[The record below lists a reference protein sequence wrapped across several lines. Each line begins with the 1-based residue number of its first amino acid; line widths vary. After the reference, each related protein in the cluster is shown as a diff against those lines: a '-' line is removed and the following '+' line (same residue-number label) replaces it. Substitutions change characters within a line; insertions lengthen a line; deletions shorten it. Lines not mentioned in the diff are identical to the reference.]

1 MEEKINKISNG
12 VDNQKQNLDYF
23 FKNRIEDIYS
33 FLQSSSNG
41 LKAEEVEARLLNYG
55 YNVIKREKKLSL
67 AVEFLSHFKNPLV
80 IILLFVSAVSAYF
93 GETTNAVIV
102 IIMVLASVILD
113 FFEEHSANDASK
125 KLREKVSITATVLR
139 DGEAKEI
146 KTKKLVPGDVV
157 LLNSGDLIPADCRII
172 EANDFFVNQSSLTG
186 ESFPLEKAAGV
197 PANEEAALG
206 EIENIAFMGS
216 NVVSGT
222 AKAIIFST
230 GSQTQFGKIAG
241 SLSKKEAKSEFE
253 VGVVSFG
260 YFIMKVIIFLVLLIF
275 FFNAL
280 VGRDIIEVFI
290 FSLAIAVG
298 VTPELLPMIMSI
310 TMARG
315 SVKMAKDGV
324 IVKKLSSIPGFGSMD
339 ILCTDKTGTLTEDK
353 IKLIKYT
360 DTIGK
365 TNEDVFLY
373 TFLNSFY
380 QTGVENPLD
389 KAVLEFRKTNCE
401 EFKKIDEIP
410 FDFIRKMM
418 SIIVEGKKGQR
429 YLITKGAPENIF
441 LICNNFKNGSKN
453 EKFTGKA
460 VSKATEYYKNMSAA
474 GYRVLAVAIKELP
487 KDSDKRELSNIDKY
501 SKSDESSMTLIG
513 FVSFLDPAKE
523 DVREVLRELEAMG
536 VEIKIITGDNELV
549 AQKICRDVGLNVRGI
564 LLGSEL
570 DNLTDDALAKK
581 AEATTLFAKFSPDE
595 KNRVI
600 VALRSRHHVVGYM
613 GDGINDAPSI
623 RAADVGISV
632 NNAVDIARES
642 ADFILT
648 QKNLRSLVDGII
660 QGRRSFGNTMKYI
673 MMGLSSNF
681 GNMFSVV
688 GAIFYL
694 PFLPM
699 LPIQILLNNFIYD
712 LSQVTIPT
720 DKVDKEWIKLPRR
733 WDISF
738 VKKFM
743 LTFGPISSLF
753 DFITF
758 FILFSV
764 FKLSAPEFQTGWFLE
779 SLATQTLVIHIIRTR
794 KLPFF
799 QSRASALLFLS
810 TFACV
815 AIGWLIPYTALGRF
829 FQFAQLPFHI
839 LAVIAVLVLIYLVLV
854 EIVKRIFYRKFAQ

>member
-1 MEEKINKISNG
+1 MN
-12 VDNQKQNLDYF
+12 NQALDLDYF
-23 FKNRIEDIYS
+23 SKSKIEELYS
-33 FLQSSSNG
+33 FLESSPTG
-41 LKAEEVEARLLNYG
+41 LKTEAVEARLKNYG
-55 YNVIKREKKLSL
+55 YNAIAKEKRLSL
-67 AVEFLSHFKNPLV
+67 VAELLSHFKNPLV

-102 IIMVLASVILD
+102 IIMLLASVILD
-113 FFEEHSANDASK
+113 FFEEHSANNAST
-125 KLREKVSITATVLR
+125 KLNEKVSITATILR
-139 DGEAKEI
+139 DHQAKEI
-146 KTKKLVPGDVV
+146 KTKNLVPGDVV
-157 LLNSGDLIPADCRII
+157 ILNSGDLIPADCRII
-172 EANDFFVNQSSLTG
+172 KANDFFVNQSSLTG
-186 ESFPLEKAAGV
+186 ESFPCEKAAGV
-197 PANEEAALG
+197 LSSQTTALG
-206 EIENIAFMGS
+206 EMENIAFMGS

-222 AKAIIFST
+222 AKAIIFAT
-230 GSQTQFGKIAG
+230 GSQTQFGKIAS
-241 SLSKKEAKSEFE
+241 SLIKKEAKSEFE
-253 VGVVSFG
+253 IGVISFG
-260 YFIMKVIIFLVLLIF
+260 YFIMKIIIFLVLLIF

-280 VGRDIIEVFI
+280 VGRDIIEAFI

-315 SVKMAKDGV
+315 SVKMAKRGV
-324 IVKKLSSIPGFGSMD
+324 IVKKLSSIPSFGSMD
-339 ILCTDKTGTLTEDK
+339 ILCADKTGTLTEDR

-360 DTIGK
+360 DTAGR
-365 TNEDVFLY
+365 EDEEVYFY

-389 KAVLEFRKTNCE
+389 RAVLEFKKISHRQ
-401 EFKKIDEIP
+401 FKKIDEIP

-418 SIIVEGKKGQR
+418 SIIAESKEGQR

-441 LICNNFKNGSKN
+441 SICHNFKSGLRN
-453 EKFTGKA
+453 EKFTGQA
-460 VSKATEYYKNMSAA
+460 LAQAMDYYKKMSAQ
-474 GYRVLAVAIKELP
+474 GYRVLAVATKELS
-487 KDSDKRELSNIDKY
+487 KNNDTY
-501 SKSDESSMTLIG
+501 SKSDESLMTLIG

-523 DVREVLRELEAMG
+523 DVREVLRDLEGMG

-549 AQKICRDVGLNVRGI
+549 AQKICRDVGLNIRGI
-564 LLGSEL
+564 LLGSDL
-570 DNLTDDALAKK
+570 ADLTDQVLAKK
-581 AEATTLFAKFSPDE
+581 AEATTLFARFSPDQ

-600 VALRSRHHVVGYM
+600 VALRSRSHVVGYL

-623 RAADVGISV
+623 KAADVGISV
-632 NNAVDIARES
+632 NNAADIARES

-648 QKNLRSLVDGII
+648 RKSLKSLVDGII

-681 GNMFSVV
+681 GNMLSVV

-720 DKVDKEWIKLPRR
+720 DKVDKDWIKLPRR
-733 WDISF
+733 WDINF

-743 LTFGPISSLF
+743 LTFGSISSLF

-764 FKLSAPEFQTGWFLE
+764 FKLSASEFQTGWFLE

-794 KLPFF
+794 KLPFI
-799 QSRASALLFLS
+799 QSRASWLLFFS

-815 AIGWLIPYTALGRF
+815 AVGWLIPYTALGRF
-829 FQFAQLPFHI
+829 FQFAKLSFPVLI
-839 LAVIAVLVLIYLVLV
+839 VIAGLVLIYLVLV
-854 EIVKRIFYRKFAQ
+854 EIVKRIFYKKFAQY

>member
-1 MEEKINKISNG
+1 MN
-12 VDNQKQNLDYF
+12 NQKQNLDYF
-23 FKNRIEDIYS
+23 FKSKIEDIYA
-33 FLQSSSNG
+33 FLQSSPDG
-41 LKAEEVEARLLNYG
+41 LKAEAAEVKLLNYG
-55 YNVIKREKKLSL
+55 YNVIQKEKRLGLIAEL
-67 AVEFLSHFKNPLV
+67 LSHFKNPLV
-80 IILLFVSAVSAYF
+80 IILLFVSAASAYF

-102 IIMVLASVILD
+102 IIMLLASVILD
-113 FFEEHSANDASK
+113 FFEEHSANNASR
-125 KLREKVSITATVLR
+125 KLNEKVSITATVLR
-139 DGEAKEI
+139 DNQAKEI
-146 KTKKLVPGDVV
+146 KTKNLAPGDVV
-157 LLNSGDLIPADCRII
+157 ILNSGDLIPADCRIV

-186 ESFPLEKAAGV
+186 ESFPCEKAAGV
-197 PANEEAALG
+197 LANEATALG
-206 EIENIAFMGS
+206 EIGNIAFMGS

-222 AKAIIFST
+222 AKAIIFAT
-230 GSQTQFGKIAG
+230 GSQTQFGKIAS
-241 SLSKKEAKSEFE
+241 SLIKKEAKSEFE
-253 VGVVSFG
+253 IGVVSFG
-260 YFIMKVIIFLVLLIF
+260 YFIMKIIIFLVLLIF

-280 VGRDIIEVFI
+280 VGREIIEAFM

-315 SVKMAKDGV
+315 SVKMAKRGV
-324 IVKKLSSIPGFGSMD
+324 IVKKLSSIPSFGSMD
-339 ILCTDKTGTLTEDK
+339 ILCADKTGTLTEDR

-360 DTIGK
+360 DTAGQ
-365 TNEDVFLY
+365 TDEDVFFY

-389 KAVLEFRKTNCE
+389 KAVLEFRKTSLKQ
-401 EFKKIDEIP
+401 FKKIDEIP
-410 FDFIRKMM
+410 FDFVRKKM
-418 SIIVEGKKGQR
+418 SIIAESKEGRR

-441 LICNNFKNGSKN
+441 SICQNFKSGLGN
-453 EKFTGKA
+453 EKFAGKA
-460 VSKATEYYKNMSAA
+460 LAQAMAYYKKMSAE
-474 GYRVLAVAIKELP
+474 GYRVLAVAIKELSE
-487 KDSDKRELSNIDKY
+487 KTDAY
-501 SKSDESSMTLIG
+501 SKSDESSMVLIG

-523 DVREVLRELEAMG
+523 DVREVLRELEEMG

-549 AQKICRDVGLNVRGI
+549 AQKICRDVGLNIRGI
-564 LLGSEL
+564 LLGSDL
-570 DNLTDDALAKK
+570 DNLTDEALAKK
-581 AEATTLFAKFSPDE
+581 AEAATLFARFSPDQ

-600 VALRSRHHVVGYM
+600 VVLRSRSHVVGYL

-623 RAADVGISV
+623 KAADVGISV

-648 QKNLRSLVDGII
+648 RKSLRSLVDGII

-699 LPIQILLNNFIYD
+699 LPIQILLNNFMYD

-720 DKVDKEWIKLPRR
+720 DKVDKDWIKLPRR
-733 WDISF
+733 WDINF

-758 FILFSV
+758 FLLFSV

-794 KLPFF
+794 KLPFI
-799 QSRASALLFLS
+799 QSRPSLLLFLS

-815 AIGWLIPYTALGRF
+815 AVGWLIPYTALGRF
-829 FQFAQLPFHI
+829 FQFAELPFSI
-839 LAVIAVLVLIYLVLV
+839 LIVIAGLVLIYLVLV
-854 EIVKRIFYRKFAQ
+854 EIVKRIFYKNLLNSHQ